1 MWSLQVS
8 MQYLRKLF
16 HMKKIVSSSAHFFSY
31 RRVAFEKGSQ
41 FFSATIIYSSNGCQ
55 RQCRSVFSDFPSL
68 LLSPQPATVFFLSDV
83 EVALKIR
90 TTEQNPKGI
99 KFWRLSGWDVH
110 VSVWILKMQRGFFFL
125 TPNSN
130 LKIYSCIRLSILA
143 NRSFDA

>member
-1 MWSLQVS
+1 

-16 HMKKIVSSSAHFFSY
+16 HLKKIVSSSAHFFSY

-41 FFSATIIYSSNGCQ
+41 LFSATIIYSSNGCQ
-55 RQCRSVFSDFPSL
+55 RQYRSVFSDFPSL
-68 LLSPQPATVFFLSDV
+68 LLSPQTATISFSQMQKSLLRS
-83 EVALKIR
+83 EPPNKIR
-90 TTEQNPKGI
+90 KVSNFDNCLAEMSI
-99 KFWRLSGWDVH
+99 VH